1 MAPTGRGP
9 LAATP
14 RRHVVGLRRVLDR
27 RGARDRL
34 AWAGSIAAPV
44 RGLCSRCGSDWRFA
58 RPEAQRGVRIM
69 TMLKELAAELI
80 GMFVGEKRVTISVL
94 AMVAAA
100 GSLVDLIGLGG
111 AALLFGCLILLI
123 ESVCRSARQA
133 PLR

>member
-1 MAPTGRGP
+1 
-9 LAATP
+9 
-14 RRHVVGLRRVLDR
+14 
-27 RGARDRL
+27 
-34 AWAGSIAAPV
+34 
-44 RGLCSRCGSDWRFA
+44 
-58 RPEAQRGVRIM
+58 M

-133 PLR
+133 PLRPRFP